1 MHLIKIVDPCS
12 VLVNSCASVHMSGP
26 HISSNVQSGAVQ

>member
-12 VLVNSCASVHMSGP
+12 VLVNSCASVSGP